1 MNVPAAARKGDQGIP
16 HCSGYTISAGSGDV
30 YINGIAAA
38 RQGDNSTPHLK
49 PGPGQ
54 PPCSTHSASI
64 SRGSESVFVNG
75 KALARVGDPLAGCT
89 SVAQGSPD
97 VFAG

>member
-1 MNVPAAARKGDQGIP
+1 MPAAARKGDQGIP
-16 HCSGYTISAGSGDV
+16 HCSGYTIAAGSGDV
-30 YINGIAAA
+30 FINSIAAA

-49 PGPGQ
+49 PGPGK

-64 SRGSESVFVNG
+64 SRGSSTVFVNG
-75 KALARVGDPLAGCT
+75 KPLARVGDPLAGCT
-89 SVAQGSPD
+89 SVGQGSPN

>member
-1 MNVPAAARKGDQGIP
+1 MPAAARKGDQGIP

-30 YINGIAAA
+30 FINNIAAA
-38 RQGDNSTPHLK
+38 RKGDNSTPHLK
-49 PGPGQ
+49 PGPGN

-64 SRGSESVFVNG
+64 SRGSSTVFVNG
-75 KALARVGDPLAGCT
+75 IPLARVGDPLAGCT
-89 SVAQGSPD
+89 SVGQGSPD

>member
-1 MNVPAAARKGDQGIP
+1 MPAAARKGDQGIP
-16 HCSGYTISAGSGDV
+16 HCSGYTIAMGSEDV
-30 YINGIAAA
+30 FINGIAAA
-38 RQGDNSTPHLK
+38 RQGDNSTPHQL
-49 PGPGQ
+49 PGSPTC
-54 PPCSTHSASI
+54 PVHAPSI

-75 KALARVGDPLAGCT
+75 TPLARVGDPLAGCT

>member
-16 HCSGYTISAGSGDV
+16 HCSGYTIAVGSGDV

-38 RQGDNSTPHLK
+38 RQGDNATAHLLPGGRTCPVHTP
-49 PGPGQ
+49 P
-54 PPCSTHSASI
+54 I
-64 SRGSESVFVNG
+64 SRGSETVFVNG
-75 KALARVGDPLAGCT
+75 QPLARVGDPLAGCT
-89 SVAQGSPD
+89 AVAQGSPD